1 MLKKILAIIC
11 SLSMALAVA
20 SCGSTST
27 SGTSVPVKDVQT
39 DEAEIVATPAP
50 VKVERP
56 VEEPK
61 YPVET
66 AKSSSGWA
74 AVTPLPGT
82 IVDVLVSKGD
92 LVKKGQT
99 LVILEAMKM
108 ENHIESEVDGVVAE
122 VSVSKGDT
130 VLEGEKIVVLD

>member
-1 MLKKILAIIC
+1 MKTYNYIIN
-11 SLSMALAVA
+11 SNKYEV
-20 SCGSTST
+20 TID
-27 SGTSVPVKDVQT
+27 SVEDGKAKVLVNGAAYDVQT

-108 ENHIESEVDGVVAE
+108 ENQIESEVDGVVAE

>member
-1 MLKKILAIIC
+1 MKTYNYIIN
-11 SLSMALAVA
+11 SNKYEV
-20 SCGSTST
+20 TID
-27 SGTSVPVKDVQT
+27 SVEEGKAKVFVNGVEYDVQT

-50 VKVERP
+50 VKVEKA
-56 VEEPK
+56 VEESAPA
-61 YPVET
+61 VET
-66 AKSSSGWA
+66 GKTKTGWA

-82 IVDVLVSKGD
+82 IVDVLVAKGD
-92 LVKKGQT
+92 VVRKGQT

-108 ENHIESEVDGVVAE
+108 ENHIESEVDGVVTE